1 MQMVNISD
9 ILQVMYETALT
20 VSKRVELQ
28 ERPSSTDT
36 SSADFIVVELP
47 SAISDMEEAQDG
59 GYGYYNTTGQFTVF
73 VKDKKSAKNPNA
85 ISVKTLSRIV
95 SELMGK
101 FPVKDEK
108 RSVKLRR
115 PRVLIPGQSDER
127 GYHYSV
133 IQCDITTLV

>member
-1 MQMVNISD
+1 MVNIGD
-9 ILQVMYETALT
+9 ILEVMYETART

-36 SSADFIVVELP
+36 SSADFIFVELP

-59 GYGYYNTTGQFTVF
+59 EYGYYVTTGQFTVF

-101 FPVKDEK
+101 FPVKDTA

-115 PRVLIPGQSDER
+115 PRVLIPGQTDER

-133 IQCDITTLV
+133 IQCEITTLV

>member
-1 MQMVNISD
+1 MVNIGD
-9 ILQVMYETALT
+9 ILEVMYETART

-36 SSADFIVVELP
+36 SSTDFIVVELP

-59 GYGYYNTTGQFTVF
+59 EYGYYVTTGQFTVF

-101 FPVKDEK
+101 FPVKDTA

-115 PRVLIPGQSDER
+115 PRVLIPGQTDER

-133 IQCDITTLV
+133 IQCEITTLV

>member
-1 MQMVNISD
+1 MVNIGD
-9 ILQVMYETALT
+9 ILEVMYETART
-20 VSKRVELQ
+20 VSKRMELQ

-59 GYGYYNTTGQFTVF
+59 EYGYYVTTGQFTVF

-101 FPVKDEK
+101 FPVKDTA

-115 PRVLIPGQSDER
+115 PRVLIPGQTDER
-127 GYHYSV
+127 GDHYSV
-133 IQCDITTLV
+133 IQCEITTLV

>member
-1 MQMVNISD
+1 MVNIGD
-9 ILQVMYETALT
+9 ILQVMYDTALT

-59 GYGYYNTTGQFTVF
+59 EYGYYVTTGQFTVF
-73 VKDKKSAKNPNA
+73 VKDRKSAKNPNA
-85 ISVKTLSRIV
+85 MSVKTLSRIV

-101 FPVKDEK
+101 FPVKDTA

-115 PRVLIPGQSDER
+115 PRVLIPGQTDER

-133 IQCDITTLV
+133 IQCEITTLV